1 MKIYKNILR
10 QTLLVG
16 RDSRFPLFWFGPG
29 TQLRSASVVCVV
41 LGVGIKKHLLTGET
55 IVIRWG
61 FSLGGSS
68 TGDELTSHLPVAI
81 Y

>member
-1 MKIYKNILR
+1 M
-10 QTLLVG
+10 
-16 RDSRFPLFWFGPG
+16 
-29 TQLRSASVVCVV
+29 VCVV